1 MLQNNKYPDSQII
14 YTDTARCRDCYKC
27 LRSCPVNAIKLLD
40 GQASIDSTKCIL
52 CGTCL
57 KECPQGA
64 KKFRLDIV
72 KVKKLL
78 KENSFV
84 AVSIAPSFP
93 AVYTES
99 EIKRIPSML
108 RSLGFSNVSETSV
121 GAGVIA
127 DGSAEYFSK
136 NRANAFAT
144 ACPSFVNY
152 IEKYDGKSI
161 DNLIPLNSPMIAHAK
176 LLKSKFGEDIKV
188 VFIGPCIA
196 KKHESERQE
205 YKGIVDAVLTFTE
218 LNNWISDEGLNFNTL
233 EESEFDASPSGYSR
247 YFPLVGGLAKTAEI
261 NSDILDNEN
270 IIISG
275 IDEIKDCL
283 NSIISNSDPTFVEPL
298 MCKHGCINGPG
309 ITGNKSNL
317 LKRKNVIDY
326 AESKSLVESDQMLHC
341 DFETSFN
348 KNSVIEIQHY
358 SEEQIRNVLEKTGKV
373 NEEDQLNCGACGYNL
388 CRDQAIAVLN
398 DMAEVEMCIPFM
410 RKLAEQRSDKI
421 IETTPNGVVI
431 VDGNLTIIKMNPAFR
446 RFFMATNSVIGK
458 HISYLMDPEPFVK
471 LKESPSEKLEF
482 TLSHNNYNI
491 TCHHILYELLEEKQ
505 YVGIFVDITK
515 RVSDSE
521 KLDDLKLNTIRQAQE
536 LMDHQIE
543 VAQQLAKFLGE
554 STARGEELVDN
565 LLKLTQ
571 DEQIN
576 NSVRRNKG
584 LWNTYISK

>member
-1 MLQNNKYPDSQII
+1 
-14 YTDTARCRDCYKC
+14 
-27 LRSCPVNAIKLLD
+27 LLD

-218 LNNWISDEGLNFNTL
+218 LNDWISDEGLNFNTL

-261 NSDILDNEN
+261 NLDILDNEN

-421 IETTPNGVVI
+421 IETTPN
-431 VDGNLTIIKMNPAFR
+431 
-446 RFFMATNSVIGK
+446 
-458 HISYLMDPEPFVK
+458 LMDPEPFVK